1 MVASPKL
8 LVYLFLGSVMDS
20 FAVLVITV
28 PIVTP
33 VIISLG
39 FDMLHWGILMLVVV
53 EIGLIT
59 PPFRMNLFILQ
70 SLRKGCKLSEVFRGV
85 LPFVTADAIKLAILV
100 SSPILAIW
108 LPKALS

>member
-1 MVASPKL
+1 MASPKL

-39 FDMLHWGILMLVVV
+39 FDMLHWGILILVVV